1 MTMTSSTSPW
11 DAIAVPNA
19 DFNVRQIASKA
30 TVPCFWGRDA
40 TGACL
45 FIVELKGDN
54 RIRFRADVVPV
65 HGISI
70 DLRAEEPGH
79 QRLVLTLEKQV
90 DRDLFEG
97 LCQTLVKVIE
107 RASDSSTALALT
119 LAHVRRWKNFLSG
132 RVQRLSQEV
141 VRGLFAEVAFLL
153 DLITHGMRHA
163 DATSAWLGPDRSHQ
177 DFIFGDTAVEIKSL
191 AGTER
196 SFVRISSEDQ
206 LESLNDKLYLRVYRL
221 SHVVDSD
228 RAQSLNRLV
237 QQVFDMLEDSDATDE
252 FDRKLAACG
261 YAPLPNYDQPSFVIS
276 EIRTFAVE
284 KGFPCLVR
292 TDLPVGIDHL
302 SYDIRLEA
310 IATFRCDDLAVFG
323 DM

>member
-1 MTMTSSTSPW
+1 MSSTSPW
-11 DAIAVPNA
+11 DAIDVPNA
-19 DFNVRQIASKA
+19 DFNVRQVATKA
-30 TVPCFWGRDA
+30 AVPSFWGRDA

-45 FIVELKGDN
+45 FIVELEGDH
-54 RIRFRADVVPV
+54 RARFRAEVVPV

-70 DLRAEEPGH
+70 DLRAEGQEH

-97 LCQTLVKVIE
+97 LCQTLVKVVE
-107 RASDSSTALALT
+107 RASDSATALALA

-132 RVQRLSQEV
+132 RVQRLSQEA
-141 VRGLFAEVAFLL
+141 VRGLFAEMTFLL
-153 DLITHGMRHA
+153 DLVTHGMRHA

-196 SFVRISSEDQ
+196 NFVRISSEDQ
-206 LESLNDKLYLRVYRL
+206 LESLNDKLFLRIYRL
-221 SHVVDSD
+221 NLAPDSNH
-228 RAQSLNRLV
+228 AKSLNGLV
-237 QQVFDMLEDSDATDE
+237 QQVFDTLEDSDAIDE
-252 FDRKLAACG
+252 FERKLAASG
-261 YAPLPNYDQPSFVIS
+261 YAPVPDYDQPRFMVS
-276 EIRTFAVE
+276 EVRTFAVE
-284 KGFPCLVR
+284 EGFPCLVR
-292 TDLPVGIDHL
+292 TDLPAGIDHL

-310 IATFRCDDLAVFG
+310 IAEFRCDDLAVFG